1 MSKSNV
7 FNFKDI
13 DDVNTGFQNTSG
25 WFKKLQT
32 SSSKSNR
39 ELDRHPILRLKN
51 VDDLNAVSGVIR
63 FNEEKLGGPVF
74 EGYDGLEWT
83 SFNNTQGLTG
93 KDGIN
98 YKTVVDGNNLS
109 NSSDSKSDYYPLFK
123 NVIESN
129 IKTDTIKDDTI
140 ESKVSATIHKLP
152 TFKYDSNYTN
162 KQFNLSNHNII
173 FEPNDTNSYKVIVNK
188 NDSWPPVDYSTHE
201 KYSSTNSNVKL
212 SSNNYFWKN
221 LPSKF
226 NFYNNEYETV
236 YINENG
242 YLTFGIGESAFVQNL
257 LANHFSKSRISALF
271 LNLTNDTEDTNQGSF
286 TVGDSDIFIGTGK
299 YNEYVITFQN
309 YIHNPGTINYRVDLM
324 IAQGLLE
331 EAKLLYAHRN
341 LNALQTVGY
350 RELFSFFDGE
360 ITKEFAIEEIK
371 KNTRRFAKRQLT
383 WFRKDTDILWF
394 DFEEAPE
401 NILRSLEVVI

>member
-32 SSSKSNR
+32 SSSKTNR

-51 VDDLNAVSGVIR
+51 VDDSNKVSGVIR

-74 EGYDGLEWT
+74 EGYDGTKWT
-83 SFNNTQGLTG
+83 SFNNTQGLNG

-109 NSSDSKSDYYPLFK
+109 NSSDTKSDYYPLFK

-140 ESKVSATIHKLP
+140 ESEVSSTIHNFP

-173 FEPNDTNSYKVIVNK
+173 FEPNNTTSYKVIVNK

-221 LPSKF
+221 LCKNSQSKPMNN
-226 NFYNNEYETV
+226 NFW
-236 YINENG
+236 
-242 YLTFGIGESAFVQNL
+242 
-257 LANHFSKSRISALF
+257 K
-271 LNLTNDTEDTNQGSF
+271 
-286 TVGDSDIFIGTGK
+286 
-299 YNEYVITFQN
+299 
-309 YIHNPGTINYRVDLM
+309 
-324 IAQGLLE
+324 
-331 EAKLLYAHRN
+331 
-341 LNALQTVGY
+341 
-350 RELFSFFDGE
+350 
-360 ITKEFAIEEIK
+360 
-371 KNTRRFAKRQLT
+371 
-383 WFRKDTDILWF
+383 
-394 DFEEAPE
+394 
-401 NILRSLEVVI
+401 